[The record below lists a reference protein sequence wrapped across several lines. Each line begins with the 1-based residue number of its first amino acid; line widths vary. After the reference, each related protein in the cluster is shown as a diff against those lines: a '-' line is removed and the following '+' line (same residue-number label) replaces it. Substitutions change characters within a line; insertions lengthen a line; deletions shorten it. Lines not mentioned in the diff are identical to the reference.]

1 MRADLIFAGL
11 LFTFAVPPL
20 DAAERSQAA
29 VREFRA
35 SAPCPATGRVRGK
48 CKGWQVD
55 HIVPL
60 CAGGP
65 DTPQNMQ
72 WLAVEDHKAKTR
84 QDIRYCRL
92 QRRKKN

>member
-1 MRADLIFAGL
+1 MFAISPL
-11 LFTFAVPPL
+11 L
-20 DAAERSQAA
+20 DAAERSKVA

-35 SAPCPATGRVRGK
+35 SVPCPATGKTRGK

-55 HIVPL
+55 HVVPL

-72 WLAVEDHKAKTR
+72 WLAVEEHKAKTR

-92 QRRKKN
+92 LRRKN